1 MVQYNIHSLKA
12 QRRTNFPPVRKDR
25 LEKPVGGCADYS
37 EMIKLPL
44 LLIPIIGLALSSC
57 VQRPATDRPG
67 PWDEPWPE
75 EKGPMVTEPSTP
87 TDKDPSSPK
96 TYVDQPI
103 PTTTSPAV
111 LALMRD
117 AQSQSRQGNL
127 DAAVTTIERAV
138 RIQPRNAELWHRLA
152 LLRLQQERPRLAE
165 DLAKKSNTLA
175 GANYNL
181 RRKNWSLIA
190 VARRRLGDM
199 DGAYEAEEKAAQ
211 Y

>member
-1 MVQYNIHSLKA
+1 
-12 QRRTNFPPVRKDR
+12 
-25 LEKPVGGCADYS
+25 
-37 EMIKLPL
+37 
-44 LLIPIIGLALSSC
+44 
-57 VQRPATDRPG
+57 
-67 PWDEPWPE
+67 
-75 EKGPMVTEPSTP
+75 MVTEPSTP
-87 TDKDPSSPK
+87 TDEDPSSPK
-96 TYVDQPI
+96 TYVDQPKPI
-103 PTTTSPAV
+103 ATSPAV

-190 VARRRLGDM
+190 VTRRRLGDM
-199 DGAYEAEEKAAQ
+199 DGAYEAEKKAAQ